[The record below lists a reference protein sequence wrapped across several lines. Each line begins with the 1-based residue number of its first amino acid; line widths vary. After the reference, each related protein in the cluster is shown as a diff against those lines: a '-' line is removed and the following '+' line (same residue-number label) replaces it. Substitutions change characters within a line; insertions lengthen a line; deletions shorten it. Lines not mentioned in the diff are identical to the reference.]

1 MPRDGGRPR
10 RSMGEAM
17 DNLVA
22 ALPRRHLLACGMV
35 SLAFAKSAF
44 GQDQAAFPPLPAQI
58 KVTPS
63 HLTTRVFI
71 NGKGPFNFIVD
82 TGADR
87 SVIAEDVAQALH
99 LPRGRQVVVQGI
111 IRAVPAAS
119 VPVAQL
125 KFGPAVRNNLDMPV
139 LPRALLQ
146 ADGFLGLDAI
156 GDRRVVFDFKQR
168 TLRVLE
174 PIPVTYIDHG
184 AGNETRIT
192 AYGDSGHLRSVE
204 CVVDGV
210 YATAFIDTGA
220 EVSVGN
226 EALRAAL
233 MKLGPAYAGTRD
245 IELTGITGGSRT
257 GRVLKVETILLGNL
271 EFSGCEIAAA
281 NLEVFNIWDLADK
294 PALLIGL
301 NFLKGFQTVSVDY
314 GRKEFRLKLASSAWV
329 NKKRR
334 G

>member
-1 MPRDGGRPR
+1 
-10 RSMGEAM
+10 M
-17 DNLVA
+17 DNQIAV
-22 ALPRRHLLACGMV
+22 LPRRHLLACGMA
-35 SLAFAKSAF
+35 SLAFAKSALA
-44 GQDQAAFPPLPAQI
+44 QDQDAFPPLPAQI
-58 KVTPS
+58 KVTQS

-71 NGKGPFNFIVD
+71 NGKGPFHFIVD

-99 LPRGRQVVVQGI
+99 LPLGHQVVVQGI
-111 IRAVPAAS
+111 IRAVPAPS
-119 VPVAQL
+119 VPVAQM
-125 KFGPAVRNNLDMPV
+125 KFGSAVRDNLDMPV

-156 GDRRVVFDFKQR
+156 GDRRVVFDFKQK
-168 TLRVLE
+168 TLRVLD
-174 PIPVTYIDHG
+174 PIPSTFIDG
-184 AGNETRIT
+184 SASTETRIS
-192 AYGDSGHLRSVE
+192 APGSSGHLRSLE
-204 CVVDGV
+204 CMVDGV

-233 MKLGPAYAGTRD
+233 MEHDSAYAGMRD

-281 NLEVFNIWDLADK
+281 NLEVFNIWGLADK

-301 NFLKGFQTVSVDY
+301 NFLRGFQTVSVDY

-329 NKKRR
+329 NKKRQ